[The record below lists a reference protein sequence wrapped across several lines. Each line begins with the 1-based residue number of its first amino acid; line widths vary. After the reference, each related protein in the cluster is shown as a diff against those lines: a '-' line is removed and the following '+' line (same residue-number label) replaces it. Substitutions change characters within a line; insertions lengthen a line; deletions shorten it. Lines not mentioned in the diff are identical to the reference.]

1 MMTKQRKEIVHKEYR
16 QKARWF
22 DDETIEKKIKQLQE
36 EMEKDFLSD
45 SDPDEYE
52 KKIIFY
58 EELEYEK
65 EERKQRKSKLK
76 TNRNEPK
83 P

>member
-1 MMTKQRKEIVHKEYR
+1 MK
-16 QKARWF
+16 
-22 DDETIEKKIKQLQE
+22 
-36 EMEKDFLSD
+36 KDFLSD

-76 TNRNEPK
+76 INRNEPK